1 MRAPLSGSTVS
12 GDGTGD
18 GSHDGSTRDGDSDEA
33 RPVSG
38 RVTGLR
44 SVRKC
49 KKRQTQ
55 DEVNPHHTLSTASL
69 VDCTGRCGSGRVL
82 ISASTSPLGAPHGNA

>member
-1 MRAPLSGSTVS
+1 MRAPLLGSTVS

-33 RPVSG
+33 RPLSG

-44 SVRKC
+44 SVRRC
-49 KKRQTQ
+49 KKRQPQ
-55 DEVNPHHTLSTASL
+55 DEVNPHHTLFAPLHRWWTAQEGVAL
-69 VDCTGRCGSGRVL
+69 GVLHGS
-82 ISASTSPLGAPHGNA
+82 A

>member
-33 RPVSG
+33 RLLSG

-44 SVRKC
+44 SVRRC

-55 DEVNPHHTLSTASL
+55 DEVNPHHTLFAPLRRWWTAQE
-69 VDCTGRCGSGRVL
+69 GSGRVL